1 LNAPVVNRRNHH
13 RQMEDLMTPL
23 NIHNSLLSVDNEV
36 ETQDEVDDSDSSDS
50 SVLYTSSSSSGEEI

>member
-1 LNAPVVNRRNHH
+1 
-13 RQMEDLMTPL
+13 MEDLMTPL

>member
-1 LNAPVVNRRNHH
+1 
-13 RQMEDLMTPL
+13 MTPL